1 MKTTASII
9 VLFAVVAFVR
19 STPLPQDAAAEVAPN
34 RPLFNAFSA
43 AANTANV
50 AFEGLTNTGFNVAKT
65 VAENTGRF
73 IDNTAGAMSNG
84 INSAAHSITSG
95 LTRPF
100 QSAQVENVQ

>member
-9 VLFAVVAFVR
+9 VFFAVVAFVR
-19 STPLPQDAAAEVAPN
+19 STPLPQDAEVAPS
-34 RPLFNAFSA
+34 RPLFDAFSA

-50 AFEGLTNTGFNVAKT
+50 AFSGLANTGFNVAKT

-100 QSAQVENVQ
+100 QSGPQVEDIE